1 MSSPVDIRPDHLAIV
16 QGILRDYLPV
26 GVKVWVFGSRANWTT
41 KDSSDLDLALE
52 SESRLNHK
60 LLAALKDA
68 FEDSTLPYTVDIVD
82 LNRIGDSFRQIV
94 ESQRVPLPV
103 EADGTKQQVPLNTS
117 LIGKAASGGATLTA
131 TSDQRCEVQFE
142 QLLAEPVRNG
152 IYKKKEFHGRGVKV
166 VNMGELFANPRLR
179 DVHMRRVELSESER
193 HRLSVQSGDLLF
205 ARRSLV
211 AEGAGKCSVVL
222 EINEPTTFESSI
234 IRARPDPTKADS
246 LFLYYY
252 FNSPIGLHALDT
264 IRRQVAVAGITGTD
278 LAQLPVEIP
287 PLAEQQAIAHIL
299 GTLDNKIEL
308 NRRTNE
314 TLEAMARALFKSWF
328 VDFEPV
334 RAKME
339 GRWRP
344 GESLPGLPADL
355 YDLFPDRFV
364 PSELGEI
371 PEGWGV
377 RALEEVVELNPRE
390 PMKRGTLAPYLDMA
404 ALPTSGSSPENAE
417 LRGFKSGTRFR
428 NGDTLLARITP
439 CLENGKTA
447 FVQSLATDTVG
458 WGSTEFIVLR
468 AVPPVPPE
476 YTYLLARDA
485 AFREHAIQSMTGTS
499 GRQRV
504 QVDAL
509 APYPLPNPPTEIW
522 NEFSALVNPL
532 FAQAEF
538 NRQESLALATQR
550 DALLPRLVSG
560 KVRADNHN
568 FTRRDAVR

>member
-1 MSSPVDIRPDHLAIV
+1 MTSPVDIRPDHLAVV
-16 QGILRDYLPV
+16 QDILREHLPA

-60 LLAALKDA
+60 LLGALKDA

-82 LNRIGDSFRQIV
+82 QNRIGDSFRQIV

-131 TSDQRCEVQFE
+131 TSDQGCEVQFA

-287 PLAEQQAIAHIL
+287 SLAEQQAIAHIL

-339 GRWRP
+339 GRWCR
-344 GESLPGLPADL
+344 GESLPGLPAEH
-355 YDLFPDRFV
+355 YDLFPDQLV
-364 PSELGEI
+364 DSELGEI
-371 PEGWGV
+371 PEGWEV
-377 RALEEVVELNPRE
+377 RALGTLLDDVIGGDWGKETPDVDHTE
-390 PMKRGTLAPYLDMA
+390 PVSIIRGTDLPALAEGG
-404 ALPTSGSSPENAE
+404 SGSVPLRFTTKKKAERRMLKDGDIIIEVSGGSPTQSTGRSLMMTRDV
-417 LRGFKSGTRFR
+417 LRRFPGTVVCASFCRRFR
-428 NGDTLLARITP
+428 PN
-439 CLENGKTA
+439 
-447 FVQSLATDTVG
+447 S
-458 WGSTEFIVLR
+458 W
-468 AVPPVPPE
+468 
-476 YTYLLARDA
+476 RD
-485 AFREHAIQSMTGTS
+485 G
-499 GRQRV
+499 
-504 QVDAL
+504 L
-509 APYPLPNPPTEIW
+509 
-522 NEFSALVNPL
+522 
-532 FAQAEF
+532 
-538 NRQESLALATQR
+538 
-550 DALLPRLVSG
+550 
-560 KVRADNHN
+560 
-568 FTRRDAVR
+568 

>member
-1 MSSPVDIRPDHLAIV
+1 MDIRPDHLAVV
-16 QGILRDYLPV
+16 QDILREHLPA

-60 LLAALKDA
+60 LLGALKDA

-82 LNRIGDSFRQIV
+82 QNRIGDSFRQIV

-131 TSDQRCEVQFE
+131 TSDQGCEVQFA

-287 PLAEQQAIAHIL
+287 SLAEQQAIAHIL

-355 YDLFPDRFV
+355 YDLFPDRLV
-364 PSELGEI
+364 DSELGEV
-371 PEGWGV
+371 PEGWGIGV
-377 RALEEVVELNPRE
+377 LDDVIELLSGGTPKTSVSGYWGGDIPWYTAKDAPNGSDVFVLDTGRTITQSGVENSATRILAAGTTVITARGTVGRLACLGVPMAMNQTCYGIRGAHGYPDFFTYWNLRTAVDELQTRTHGTIFDTITRQTFTLVEMALVPVELTLAFEAMVEPIMAHVLNNLKEARSLAAQRDVLLPGLVSEEVMAEN
-390 PMKRGTLAPYLDMA
+390 MK
-404 ALPTSGSSPENAE
+404 
-417 LRGFKSGTRFR
+417 
-428 NGDTLLARITP
+428 
-439 CLENGKTA
+439 
-447 FVQSLATDTVG
+447 
-458 WGSTEFIVLR
+458 
-468 AVPPVPPE
+468 
-476 YTYLLARDA
+476 
-485 AFREHAIQSMTGTS
+485 
-499 GRQRV
+499 
-504 QVDAL
+504 
-509 APYPLPNPPTEIW
+509 PL
-522 NEFSALVNPL
+522 
-532 FAQAEF
+532 
-538 NRQESLALATQR
+538 
-550 DALLPRLVSG
+550 LVS
-560 KVRADNHN
+560 
-568 FTRRDAVR
+568 